1 MVYFICGKEVIKLKD
16 RIKALRERLGKSQDE
31 FGKDLGLTR
40 NYISLIENGQRNLS
54 DQSIKVLCSLYD
66 VNEKWLRTG
75 NGEMFI
81 PKTKNEQINEML
93 IDVLKCEDSDFKK
106 RLITALSKLD
116 DTGWNALEKFIDSI
130 ANQSQEE

>member
-1 MVYFICGKEVIKLKD
+1 MKD

-106 RLITALSKLD
+106 RLITALSNLD

>member
-1 MVYFICGKEVIKLKD
+1 MKD

-31 FGKDLGLTR
+31 FGKDIGLTR

>member
-1 MVYFICGKEVIKLKD
+1 MVYFIYGKEVINLKD

-93 IDVLKCEDSDFKK
+93 VDVLKCEDSDFKK

>member
-1 MVYFICGKEVIKLKD
+1 MTEQECKVCERFKEIRNSLGMKQGVFAKEIKTTQGHVSD
-16 RIKALRERLGKSQDE
+16 
-31 FGKDLGLTR
+31 
-40 NYISLIENGQRNLS
+40 IENKRKGVS
-54 DQSIKVLCSLYD
+54 DRVVEIICLKFD

>member
-1 MVYFICGKEVIKLKD
+1 MKD
-16 RIKALRERLGKSQDE
+16 RIKALRERFGKSQDE

>member
-1 MVYFICGKEVIKLKD
+1 MVAD
-16 RIKALRERLGKSQDE
+16 RQR
-31 FGKDLGLTR
+31 R
-40 NYISLIENGQRNLS
+40 NVYSEN
-54 DQSIKVLCSLYD
+54 
-66 VNEKWLRTG
+66 
-75 NGEMFI
+75 
-81 PKTKNEQINEML
+81 KNEQINEML

>member
-1 MVYFICGKEVIKLKD
+1 MKN

>member
-1 MVYFICGKEVIKLKD
+1 MKD
-16 RIKALRERLGKSQDE
+16 RIKALRERLRKSQDE

>member
-1 MVYFICGKEVIKLKD
+1 MVYYICGKEVINLKD

>member
-1 MVYFICGKEVIKLKD
+1 MKD

-81 PKTKNEQINEML
+81 PKTKNEQIDEML

>member
-1 MVYFICGKEVIKLKD
+1 MKD

-93 IDVLKCEDSDFKK
+93 VDVLKCEDSDFKK

>member
-1 MVYFICGKEVIKLKD
+1 MKD

-81 PKTKNEQINEML
+81 PKTNEML

>member
-1 MVYFICGKEVIKLKD
+1 MKD

-130 ANQSQEE
+130 TSQK

>member
-1 MVYFICGKEVIKLKD
+1 MKN

-75 NGEMFI
+75 SGEMFI

-93 IDVLKCEDSDFKK
+93 VDVLKCEDSDFKK

-130 ANQSQEE
+130 ANQNQEE

>member
-1 MVYFICGKEVIKLKD
+1 MVYLICGKEVINLKD
-16 RIKALRERLGKSQDE
+16 RIKALRERLRKSQDE

>member
-1 MVYFICGKEVIKLKD
+1 LKD

>member
-1 MVYFICGKEVIKLKD
+1 MKD

-93 IDVLKCEDSDFKK
+93 VDVLKCEDSDFKK

-116 DTGWNALEKFIDSI
+116 DNGWNALEKFIDSI

>member
-1 MVYFICGKEVIKLKD
+1 MVYFICGKEVINLKD

-75 NGEMFI
+75 NGDMFI

>member
-1 MVYFICGKEVIKLKD
+1 MINLKD

>member
-1 MVYFICGKEVIKLKD
+1 MKD

-81 PKTKNEQINEML
+81 TKTKNEQINEML

>member
-1 MVYFICGKEVIKLKD
+1 MVYFICGKEVINLKD

-106 RLITALSKLD
+106 RLITALPKLD